1 MIFVLTIRDTKK
13 SAIHRESTVATIAD
27 VIVPVV
33 LIFIIRTNKGTIEI
47 LRHARYAPNH
57 KTDGRPVKIVSILID
72 RVTSSSIHVIEV
84 LTNDIAMRVVFIFIL
99 RFRIVIQ

>member
-47 LRHARYAPNH
+47 LRHARYAQQAPLL
-57 KTDGRPVKIVSILID
+57 IVSILID